1 MGNFRIE
8 IEAMGGHGE
17 PFDRRSIGDGGKLDF
32 ESLPGDNVDRVAH
45 EAVEALKARGC
56 TISSAKLIHW
66 PKTDLAYREPEAQSG
81 EVVDD
86 VLNKVRHGA
95 F

>member
-8 IEAMGGHGE
+8 IEAVGPHGE
-17 PFDRRSIGDGGKLDF
+17 PFERRKIGDGEELDF
-32 ESLPGDNVDRVAH
+32 ESLPESSVDRVAH
-45 EAVEALKARGC
+45 EAVEALKARGA
-56 TISSAKLIHW
+56 TINSAKLIHW
-66 PKTDLAYREPEAQSG
+66 PGQSS

-86 VLNKVRHGA
+86 VLAKQRHGS

>member
-8 IEAMGGHGE
+8 IEAVGGHG
-17 PFDRRSIGDGGKLDF
+17 DRREIKDGEELDF
-32 ESLPGDNVDRVAH
+32 DGLPESSVDRVAH
-45 EAVEALKARGC
+45 EAVEALKARGAV
-56 TISSAKLIHW
+56 INSAKLIHW
-66 PKTDLAYREPEAQSG
+66 PKTPLAYAEPQAQGG

-86 VLNKVRHGA
+86 VLQKQRHGS

>member
-8 IEAMGGHGE
+8 IEAVGGHGS
-17 PFDRRSIGDGGKLDF
+17 RRDVGDGGALSPERPEVNHIDHVIY
-32 ESLPGDNVDRVAH
+32 DTVD
-45 EAVEALKARGC
+45 ALKARGAS
-56 TISSAKLIHW
+56 IVSAKLIHW
-66 PKTDLAYREPEAQSG
+66 PGQDG

-86 VLNKVRHGA
+86 VLAHTRKGS